1 MRDLLIVGVDPGTT
15 TAYAI
20 LDLDGNLLKLKSSKQ
35 LSLSTLITE
44 VTNEGKVLAVGCD
57 VSNIPSFVYKFA
69 TKLNAIIVKPDFD
82 YKVGLKQRMTKEFK
96 VRDDHQ
102 RDALAAALNAFKE
115 FKETFDKIDKELK
128 DLGKEH
134 LNSQVKEICIK
145 NKLNV
150 TDAINLLETP
160 EIKQEKKKIKKQVLN
175 YNKANDL
182 IRIIKKQN
190 KELQRKLSFMQFKY
204 QNTLK
209 LIDKKVEERIKKSQ
223 IISELNSKSFREEL
237 LKKEI
242 EIKNLKEKINK
253 LNNTLLNSNEK
264 IIAQKFKNLNFGNYS
279 EKVIY
284 VENPNVYSEK
294 CLNSCKGKVLIYKEK
309 PLNYLTKKNISFINK
324 EDCLVEEFEE
334 FILVD
339 KNKLN
344 NLINS
349 SNLIENLIEDY
360 KQERQNKAFKEL
372 LKNE

>member
-1 MRDLLIVGVDPGTT
+1 MRDLLIVGIDPGTT

-20 LDLDGNLLKLKSSKQ
+20 LDLDGNLIKLKSSKQ

-115 FKETFDKIDKELK
+115 FKETFTKIDKELK

-150 TDAINLLETP
+150 TDTIKLLETP
-160 EIKQEKKKIKKQVLN
+160 EKIEVKKKRKKEVLN

-182 IRIIKKQN
+182 IRAFKKQN
-190 KELQRKLSFMQFKY
+190 RELQRKLSFMQFKY

-209 LIDKKVEERIKKSQ
+209 LIDKRVEERIKKSQ

-264 IIAQKFKNLNFGNYS
+264 ITAQKFKNLNFEDYS
-279 EKVIY
+279 KEVIY
-284 VENPNVYSEK
+284 VENPNIYSEK
-294 CLNSCKGKVLIYKEK
+294 CLNSCKGKVIIYKEK

-324 EDCLVEEFEE
+324 EDCLEEEFEE

-344 NLINS
+344 SLINS

-372 LKNE
+372 LKSE